1 MFELGRIP
9 KRLKQESENE
19 TVSYEPLADTMLI
32 QMAFY
37 AIPAEVYE
45 NANGEILD
53 SSETILW
60 EGNIMRRVWDD
71 SCFHSSFLRWI
82 SGSNDMLF

>member
-45 NANGEILD
+45 NANG
-53 SSETILW
+53 
-60 EGNIMRRVWDD
+60 
-71 SCFHSSFLRWI
+71 
-82 SGSNDMLF
+82 